1 MYGGSLSSQRSRSRD
16 DLSLEFH
23 EMDLDQRLPAPTRG
37 CADAAAQLARL
48 GVAPGR
54 YSGAEQVFAPGSS
67 CLGPAIELA
76 TCTIGASGTLA
87 MTSQATGETTTF
99 AWTGDRWCWSPYAG
113 LTIEATPRRLGA
125 VLIIDFV
132 AWKGSS
138 QAPAARVC
146 LAADSTA

>member
-1 MYGGSLSSQRSRSRD
+1 MYGGSLSSRRAHSRD

-23 EMDLDQRLPAPTRG
+23 ELDLDQRLPAPTRG

-48 GVAPGR
+48 GVVPGR
-54 YSGAEQVFAPGSS
+54 YTGAEQLFAPGGA
-67 CLGPAIELA
+67 CLAPAMEPA
-76 TCTIGASGTLA
+76 ACTIGASGALA

-113 LTIEATPRRLGA
+113 LTIEATPRRIGA
-125 VLIIDFV
+125 VLVIDFV

-146 LAADSTA
+146 LAADAAA